1 VHLSSNATCLGF
13 SRIQQQQPEKEIE
26 SRHARGALTSAGAAG
41 MEDIEDGLHITH
53 THTHYRPST
62 CTGEMVRT
70 CSQRVLNK
78 FSMCSQRAL
87 NVFSLRRLGDSRLC
101 KRSWVSKVKVF
112 SNVTQREG
120 THVFSTCSQRVLNV
134 FSCKM
139 SSPRHSEK
147 IVAFFSVAVSITT
160 ILHTCVREERT
171 VLLASSFA
179 GNARV
184 GCEDFSHKPPSHELV
199 SQNVPFCSQAVVQA
213 CPSNPIRTGLK
224 KENIPGCHIQQ
235 SNTKLI
241 QQRHEH

>member
-1 VHLSSNATCLGF
+1 MF
-13 SRIQQQQPEKEIE
+13 S
-26 SRHARGALTSAGAAG
+26 
-41 MEDIEDGLHITH
+41 
-53 THTHYRPST
+53 
-62 CTGEMVRT
+62 T
-70 CSQRVLNK
+70 CSQRVLTATPWRLPPLQTFVGFK
-78 FSMCSQRAL
+78 GESVLKCDAARRYARVL
-87 NVFSLRRLGDSRLC
+87 N
-101 KRSWVSKVKVF
+101 
-112 SNVTQREG
+112 
-120 THVFSTCSQRVLNV
+120 VFSTCSQRVLNV